1 MHASD
6 IMTTKVISVGGDASV
21 TDVANLLL
29 KHGISAVPVVDKTGR
44 LLGVVSEG
52 DLMRRLQGDTDA
64 RGSWWLGIFSAPPNN
79 ISEFLKV
86 EGRNASD
93 VMTKDVVTIGS
104 DTPVAEIARLL
115 ETNKIKRV
123 PVVDNDRLVGIVSRA
138 NLLHG
143 LAATAQQ
150 SKAMP
155 NLDDR
160 ALRTKVMEALASVDG
175 LHVALMNVTVHDGN
189 VHLWGEVET
198 DKEQRAARI
207 ATENVPGVKSV
218 DTDLGRSEAA
228 RVVNWAWGA

>member
-1 MHASD
+1 
-6 IMTTKVISVGGDASV
+6 
-21 TDVANLLL
+21 
-29 KHGISAVPVVDKTGR
+29 
-44 LLGVVSEG
+44 
-52 DLMRRLQGDTDA
+52 
-64 RGSWWLGIFSAPPNN
+64 
-79 ISEFLKV
+79 
-86 EGRNASD
+86 
-93 VMTKDVVTIGS
+93 
-104 DTPVAEIARLL
+104 
-115 ETNKIKRV
+115 
-123 PVVDNDRLVGIVSRA
+123 VVDNDRLVGIVSRA